1 MTFGQKLRRYRILR
15 GLNQKE
21 LGVMVGFSD
30 STADSRIRKYENDII
45 KPKEDLRLKI
55 SNVLGVDNSALSYCH
70 ADTVEDMIRIL
81 FEMEE
86 NYGLRIDSYKDTV
99 RLTFKRNKNS
109 KKLIELLRGW
119 AEQQKNLSIPFP
131 FDDEIREYEEWKA
144 GFPNN
149 INTSVLCNIN

>member
-45 KPKEDLRLKI
+45 KPKEDLRLKM

-70 ADTVEDMIRIL
+70 ADTV
-81 FEMEE
+81 
-86 NYGLRIDSYKDTV
+86 DSYKDTV

-109 KKLIELLRGW
+109 KKLIELPRGW

-149 INTSVLCNIN
+149 INTSFLCNIN